1 MHSTHTYDSDTA
13 TPWYKQLKKR
23 KHIATNNTTSNYNQM
38 NVSNTYTP
46 SNNNMQLL
54 DMYAENT
61 DGLDFYPE

>member
-23 KHIATNNTTSNYNQM
+23 KHIATNNTTSNYNHM
-38 NVSNTYTP
+38 NVSN
-46 SNNNMQLL
+46 NNNIQLL
-54 DMYAENT
+54 DIYTENT